1 MYALLTISH
10 PMNEPSERQI
20 PASESPAWALPL
32 ALTLFALVLLAV
44 GQRYAPPSPRGRDA
58 PAAELSGGRAIAV
71 LEDLLGDGS
80 PHPTGSAA
88 NARVRDRIVAVL
100 SGLGYAPEVQA
111 GFACNERNVCGRVEN
126 VVARLDG
133 SEPGAAVMLAAHYD
147 SVAAGP
153 GVSDDMTGVAA
164 ILEVARVLKTGPK
177 PRHTIVLLLEDGEE
191 LGMLGARAFVAD
203 HPLARQ
209 VRAVVNLEGRGSSGP
224 SLMFETSAENGWLV
238 TLYSAVERPVTSSL
252 FETLYS
258 RLPNGTDFS
267 VFEQAGM
274 QGFNLAFIG
283 DPTHYHTRLDNL
295 ANASPATLQHHGD
308 NALAA
313 IRALAA
319 ADLPLRPRGNA
330 VFFDVLSLG
339 LVHWPEAWTP
349 GIAGL
354 ALLLL
359 LAVAAL
365 LLRRRR
371 VGGGAVAWG
380 FAGWLGMLVVC
391 GLAGFGLRFI
401 LGMTAASG
409 VQWAAHPFPFQA
421 AFWAIALA
429 AVGMMAALLSR
440 RAGFLGL
447 WLGVWIGWALAGL
460 LLALTL
466 PGLSYLFLV
475 PALAAGLAGLGLA
488 LRGEGWRVLATLL
501 PAAVAA
507 VLWFPPLSMVYDGLG
522 AMVLAGIALLAGIVF
537 SSLAPL
543 FSSPSLLGRRGIPL
557 AAAGAAVIFL
567 AVAVA
572 SPLHSAESPDILNLT
587 FYQDADAGQ
596 ARWIAFRSPRL
607 AFPPALAKALPFRL
621 QREKVYPW
629 SGTAA
634 AWVVDAP
641 PLGVPG
647 PELTVLAD
655 AVEGGRRRLRVRLKS
670 LRGAPD
676 AILILPEAARVE
688 AVTVQDRPIPER
700 TDDTLPPH
708 DWFFY
713 FLAAIPPEG
722 VEIDLVLGETAP
734 QTWYFSDLSFGLPP
748 SGGALAA
755 ARPAT
760 LTTSG
765 NGDETR
771 VGRRRRI

>member
-1 MYALLTISH
+1 MNAL
-10 PMNEPSERQI
+10 PERQT
-20 PASESPAWALPL
+20 PAAPESPVWALPL
-32 ALTLFALVLLAV
+32 ALILFALLLMGV
-44 GQRYAPPSPRGRDA
+44 GQRYAPPSPKGEDA
-58 PAAELSGGRAIAV
+58 PPAEFSGGRAFAV
-71 LEDLLGDGS
+71 LRSLLGDGS

-88 NARVRDRIVAVL
+88 NARVRDRILAVL
-100 SGLGYAPEVQA
+100 SGHGYAPEVQA

-164 ILEVARVLKTGPK
+164 ILEAARVLKAGPK

-191 LGMLGARAFVAD
+191 LGMLGARAFVED

-238 TLYSAVERPVTSSL
+238 PLYSAVDRPVTSSL
-252 FETLYS
+252 FETLYN

-267 VFEQAGM
+267 IFERAGM
-274 QGFNLAFIG
+274 HGFNLAFIG

-313 IRALAA
+313 IQALAA

-339 LVHWPEAWTP
+339 LVYWPEAWTP

-354 ALLLL
+354 ALLVL

-365 LLRRRR
+365 LVRRRR

-380 FAGWLGMLVVC
+380 FAGWLGMLLAC
-391 GLAGFGLRFI
+391 GLAGFGLRLL

-429 AVGMMAALLSR
+429 AVGMTAALLSR

-460 LLALTL
+460 LLSLTL
-466 PGLSYLFLV
+466 PGLSYFFLV
-475 PALAAGLAGLGLA
+475 PALAAGLAGLVLA
-488 LRGEGWRVLATLL
+488 LRGGAGSVLAALL

-507 VLWFPPLSMVYDGLG
+507 VLWFPPLTMIYDGLG
-522 AMVLAGIALLAGIVF
+522 AMVLAGIALLAGVVF

-543 FSSPSLLGRRGIPL
+543 FSSPSRLGRRVVPL
-557 AAAGAAVIFL
+557 AAAAAAAVFL

-572 SPLHSAESPDILNLT
+572 SPLHSAESPDVLNLT
-587 FYQDADAGQ
+587 FYQDADEGK
-596 ARWIAFRSPRL
+596 ARWIAFDRSPRL
-607 AFPPALAKALPFRL
+607 PLPPGLAKAAPFRP
-621 QREKVYPW
+621 QREKAFPW
-629 SGTAA
+629 SGGAN
-634 AWVVDAP
+634 AWVADAP
-641 PLGVPG
+641 SLDVPG

-655 AVEGGRRRLRVRLKS
+655 AVEGGKRRLRVRLRS

-688 AVTVQDRPIPER
+688 AFAAQGRPIPER
-700 TDDTLPPH
+700 TDDTLSPR

-734 QTWYFSDLSFGLPP
+734 QTWYFSDLSLGLPP
-748 SGGALAA
+748 AGAALAA

-760 LTTSG
+760 LTTFG